1 MRFILALLCLL
12 AGAGCAAAADLK
24 LLTTAT
30 FQPAALALLP
40 EFEKRTGHKVTIVIA
55 TSNNFDG
62 RMDAGE
68 YFDVVVMT
76 ARLLDPYIGG
86 RVVESSATPVAR
98 AGLGV
103 AIKQGAP
110 LPDISGIG
118 AFRRTMQEARSVA
131 YIDPASGASSGT
143 YLEWLFDKLGIA
155 AQIKAKAVLVPAGGL
170 VAEKLTNGEADIGLQ
185 QRSELMNV
193 PGTVLVGPVPLE
205 LQNYTLYLGGVSTAT
220 RHRTAAEELLSLMA
234 DRKNNA
240 LFKKLGLSES

>member
-1 MRFILALLCLL
+1 MRFILAFLCLV
-12 AGAGCAAAADLK
+12 AGAGGTAVADLK
-24 LLTTAT
+24 LLTTST

-40 EFEKRTGHKVTIVIA
+40 EFERRTGHKVKIEIA
-55 TSNNFDG
+55 TANNFDG

-76 ARLLDPYIGG
+76 ARLLDPYLGS
-86 RVVESSATPVAR
+86 RVVVSSATPVAR

-103 AIKQGAP
+103 AVKQGMP

-118 AFRRTMQEARSVA
+118 AFRKTMLAARAVA
-131 YIDPASGASSGT
+131 YIDPASGASSGL
-143 YLEWLFDKLGIA
+143 YLDWLFDKLGIA
-155 AQIKAKAVLVPAGGL
+155 AQIKAKSVLVPAGGL

-193 PGTVLVGPVPLE
+193 HGTVLVGPIPLE
-205 LQNYTLYLGGVSTAT
+205 LQNYTLYLGGVSTVT
-220 RHRTAAEELLSLMA
+220 RHRTAADELLSILA

-240 LFKKLGLSES
+240 LFKTLGLSES